1 MKRNIAVAV
10 YTYDRVDDAR
20 INFEIIRNIWE
31 GSKYFNNVTIIH
43 SYNGDLKWY
52 PHQYLEN
59 KLIRIKNRGHYPG
72 AADLIESGVNY
83 VLNNNTEIDYVVT
96 LAADTWI
103 LDPSFV
109 HNIIEKMAVEGKYV
123 AASCWGNPFEIN
135 SMKMGLSTDLFVI
148 DTRWA
153 KDCVLFPLKY
163 DDFYKKYF
171 EVLIFE
177 KKIVFL
183 ERVFSLRFFQAS
195 QKHFGYKVSDYE
207 LAKKKDELLHRI
219 TEREPVHN
227 YYPDLIYRKDAPLKV
242 KIKKAFNIDSPGYR
256 NMYWPKI
263 GLLTHHDPIQKQ
275 KDLINHSYP
284 NMKYTNKFVK
294 SNNLDYFNKNNS

>member
-31 GSKYFNNVTIIH
+31 GSEYFKNVTIIH

-52 PHQYLEN
+52 PDQYLEN

-83 VLNNNTEIDYVVT
+83 VLNNKTEIDYVVT

-103 LDPSFV
+103 LDPIFV
-109 HNIIEKMAVEGKYV
+109 HNIIEKMAVEGRYV
-123 AASCWGNPFEIN
+123 AASCWGNPFEN
-135 SMKMGLSTDLFVI
+135 NPMKMGLSTDLFVI

-153 KDCVLFPLKY
+153 KDCVLFPLNY

-195 QKHFGYKVSDYE
+195 QKHFGYMVSDYE

-294 SNNLDYFNKNNS
+294 SNNLDYYNKNNS